1 MNTEEGGILSQIST
15 IYNLSK
21 LIPLRKKFNLS
32 DEAFLRAY
40 GNYRINKIT
49 VYREPIKSFLGF
61 ALNVITVGAW
71 EKAVAKYGYDKLF
84 HLFLTLELIPPVFQG
99 KTIIALFEK
108 NETPRLNLL
117 TVPIANDAEFMSVPK
132 QFQGS
137 LFDFVQTTQ
146 AQMGD
151 DFFRYNAFT
160 NNCQT
165 QIFNALGANDLL
177 TLPLQNFIKQ
187 DTESIAQ
194 ELPDYSKSIVQ
205 GITDTARR
213 GRTLLGRGLPTQK
226 IRDKHTIC

>member
-1 MNTEEGGILSQIST
+1 MNDERGGILSHLST

-21 LIPLRKKFNLS
+21 FIPLRKSFNLS

-49 VYREPIKSFLGF
+49 VCREPVKSFLGV
-61 ALNVITVGAW
+61 ALNLITVGAW
-71 EKAVAKYGYDKLF
+71 EKAVAKYGYDRLF
-84 HLFLTLELIPPVFQG
+84 HLYLTLELIPPTFQG
-99 KTIIALFEK
+99 KTQLALFEK
-108 NETPRLNLL
+108 NETPRLNLM
-117 TVPIANDAEFMSVPK
+117 TVPIANDADCMVVPK
-132 QFQGS
+132 AYQGNLS
-137 LFDFVQTTQ
+137 DFVRTTQ

-165 QIFNALGANDLL
+165 QILNALGANNLL

-194 ELPDYSKSIVQ
+194 ELPDYSKNIVQ
-205 GITDTARR
+205 GIVDTARR
-213 GRTLLGRGLPTQK
+213 GRTLIGRGLN
-226 IRDKHTIC
+226 IRDKHTVG